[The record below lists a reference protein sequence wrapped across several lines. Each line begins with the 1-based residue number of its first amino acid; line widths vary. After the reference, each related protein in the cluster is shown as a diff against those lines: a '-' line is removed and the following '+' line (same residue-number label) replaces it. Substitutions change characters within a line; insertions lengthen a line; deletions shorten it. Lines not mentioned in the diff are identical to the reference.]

1 MRAILAI
8 FLVALMVTALS
19 TPQIR
24 RLAIGLGF
32 VDAPAER
39 KLHTE
44 PIPLLGGIAIVI
56 GALLGLL
63 LVVFFAYDDLP
74 RSVVGVLSASGIVAL
89 VGLLDDRLGL
99 PAWAKL
105 AGQFVGFMVLVYF
118 GIRVQL
124 PIPEGLN
131 YAITFIWL
139 AGISNAINFLD
150 NMDGL
155 SAGVS
160 AVSAAF
166 ILLFGLVNG
175 QFLVS
180 ALAAA
185 LLGACLG
192 FLRYNFQ
199 PAQIYMGDTG
209 SLFLGFLL
217 AVLGIQLRFPENS
230 AFVTWMVPVFVLG
243 LAIFD
248 TSLVIFSRVRRG
260 VSPNTPG
267 KDHTSHRLV
276 DRGLTQREAV
286 MALYLTTGALGMI
299 AVYVTQATIVEGY
312 ALGGLVALLALYA
325 VWRLDSGY
333 LDSAND

>member
-1 MRAILAI
+1 
-8 FLVALMVTALS
+8 
-19 TPQIR
+19 
-24 RLAIGLGF
+24 
-32 VDAPAER
+32 
-39 KLHTE
+39 
-44 PIPLLGGIAIVI
+44 
-56 GALLGLL
+56 
-63 LVVFFAYDDLP
+63 
-74 RSVVGVLSASGIVAL
+74 
-89 VGLLDDRLGL
+89 
-99 PAWAKL
+99 
-105 AGQFVGFMVLVYF
+105 MVLVYF
-118 GIRVQL
+118 GIQVQL
-124 PIPEGLN
+124 PIPDVLN
-131 YAITFIWL
+131 YTITFIWL

-166 ILLFGLVNG
+166 ILLFGLLNG

-217 AVLGIQLRFPENS
+217 AVLGIQLRFPDNS
-230 AFVTWMVPVFVLG
+230 AFVTWMVPVLVLG

-248 TSLVIFSRVRRG
+248 MSLVIISRLRRG
-260 VSPNTPG
+260 ISPNTPG
-267 KDHTSHRLV
+267 NDHTSHRLV

-286 MALYLTTGALGMI
+286 MALYLSTGALGMI
-299 AVYVTQATIVEGY
+299 AVYVTQSTIVEGY
-312 ALGGLVALLALYA
+312 VIGGLVALLALYA
-325 VWRLDSGY
+325 IWRLDSGY
-333 LDSAND
+333 LDSANKKE